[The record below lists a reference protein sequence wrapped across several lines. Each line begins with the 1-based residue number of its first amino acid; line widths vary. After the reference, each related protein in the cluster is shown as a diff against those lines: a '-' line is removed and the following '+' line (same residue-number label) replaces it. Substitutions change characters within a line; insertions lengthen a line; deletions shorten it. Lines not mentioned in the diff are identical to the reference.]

1 MSMRPPLPPFTHKT
15 AVRKVRLADVLR
27 TRSKLGISLTRPQ
40 AILDSLNLPAA

>member
-27 TRSKLGISLTRPQ
+27 TRSKLGIFANPTTSHSR
-40 AILDSLNLPAA
+40 